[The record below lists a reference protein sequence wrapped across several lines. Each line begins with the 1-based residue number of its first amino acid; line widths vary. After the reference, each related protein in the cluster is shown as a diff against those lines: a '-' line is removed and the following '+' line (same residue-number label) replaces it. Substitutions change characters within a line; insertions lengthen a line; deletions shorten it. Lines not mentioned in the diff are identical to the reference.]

1 MLDVRVSASIQAALL
16 FLIIG
21 SPLVYN
27 LTNTIFGRVYITS
40 YKGCATT
47 YGLILHAIVYGLLGY
62 LLMSL
67 GSKSRV
73 TPVLQQD
80 TDEKVVYHNERQP
93 PVTAIYVPEKLAY
106 QMGPS
111 LM

>member
-27 LTNTIFGRVYITS
+27 LTDTLFGSLFRTS
-40 YKGCATT
+40 YKGCANT
-47 YGLILHAIVYGLLGY
+47 YGLILHAVVYGLIGY

-67 GSKSRV
+67 GNKTKVS
-73 TPVLQQD
+73 PLVLQD
-80 TDEKVVYHNERQP
+80 TDDNEVYHNERKP
-93 PVTAIYVPEKLAY
+93 PVTGVNVPEKLAY
-106 QMGPS
+106 QLGPS

>member
-27 LTNTIFGRVYITS
+27 LTDTLFGSLFRTS